1 MFTDTHCHIFDE
13 YYDNIDEIKELMDNN
28 NVYRVINNGTGKKSN
43 QEILNK
49 IQKYEW
55 MYGAIGIHPEEVNN
69 YSEEDLVELE
79 NNINNKKVVAIG
91 EIGLDY
97 HYDKES
103 KDKQIELFEKQLKL
117 AERYNKPVII
127 HSREATLDTIEC
139 IKKYDVKG
147 VIHCFSGSYE
157 TACIY
162 IKLGFLIGINGVIT
176 FKNCNLIETLKKIG
190 LDNVVLET
198 DSPYLTPV
206 PYRGHKNDPSHI
218 LDIVNF
224 IASKMDISDSDIS
237 IITED
242 NIKRVF
248 DI

>member
-28 NVYRVINNGTGKKSN
+28 NVYRVINNGTEKKSN

-117 AERYNKPVII
+117 AEKYNKPVII

-224 IASKMDISDSDIS
+224 IASKMDISDSEIS

>member
-13 YYDNIDEIKELMDNN
+13 YYDNIDEIKELMDKN
-28 NVYRVINNGTGKKSN
+28 NVYRVINNGTEKKSN

-117 AERYNKPVII
+117 AEKYNKPVII
-127 HSREATLDTIEC
+127 HSREATL
-139 IKKYDVKG
+139 
-147 VIHCFSGSYE
+147 
-157 TACIY
+157 
-162 IKLGFLIGINGVIT
+162 
-176 FKNCNLIETLKKIG
+176 
-190 LDNVVLET
+190 
-198 DSPYLTPV
+198 
-206 PYRGHKNDPSHI
+206 
-218 LDIVNF
+218 
-224 IASKMDISDSDIS
+224 
-237 IITED
+237 
-242 NIKRVF
+242 VF
-248 DI
+248 

>member
-13 YYDNIDEIKELMDNN
+13 YYENIEEIKELMDKN
-28 NVYRVINNGTGKKSN
+28 NVYRVINNGTEKKSN
-43 QEILNK
+43 QEILKK

-55 MYGAIGIHPEEVNN
+55 MYGAIGIHR
-69 YSEEDLVELE
+69 
-79 NNINNKKVVAIG
+79 
-91 EIGLDY
+91 LDY

-117 AERYNKPVII
+117 AEKYNKPVII

-147 VIHCFSGSYE
+147 VIHCFNGSYE

-224 IASKMDISDSDIS
+224 IASKMDISDSEIS